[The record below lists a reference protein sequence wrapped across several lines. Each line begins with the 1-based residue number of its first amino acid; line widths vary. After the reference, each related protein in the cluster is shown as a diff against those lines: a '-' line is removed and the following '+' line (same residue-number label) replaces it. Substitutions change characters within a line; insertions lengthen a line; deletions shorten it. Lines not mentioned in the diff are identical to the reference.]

1 MITQIEQAICQRLTD
16 GLGRMTRAVT
26 SYGGEIDDDL
36 GRIVRE
42 LPAAWVTFGGISKT
56 DPFSVSKRQYKPTG
70 QFVVIVGDYSTRSEA
85 TARSGGINVDEVGC
99 YRLVYAVRRL
109 LTGQDL
115 GLKINPLVP
124 GRVRTLFNTQV
135 AERALSIFACEFDTQ
150 WLETALALGA
160 WPEQTPDRTHPDWL
174 YNEYR
179 GRVSQP
185 DPDLLRVSMR
195 YDPPGVGS
203 PDNPADFV
211 NLRKKP

>member
-1 MITQIEQAICQRLTD
+1 MITRIEQAICQRLAD
-16 GLGRMTRAVT
+16 GLGNMTRTVT

-36 GRIVRE
+36 GRIVRA
-42 LPAAWVTFGGISKT
+42 LPAVWVTFGGISKT
-56 DPFSVSKRQYKPTG
+56 EPASVSRRQYKPTG
-70 QFVVIVGDYSTRSEA
+70 QFVVIVADYSTRSDA
-85 TARSGGINVDEVGC
+85 ASRQGGINVDEVGC

-150 WLETALALGA
+150 WLETALEPGA
-160 WPEQTPDRTHPDWL
+160 WPRQTDDRAHPDWL

-179 GRVSQP
+179 GQRSPP
-185 DPDLLRVSMR
+185 DPELLRVGLR
-195 YDPPGVGS
+195 YHPPGAGS
-203 PDNPADFV
+203 PDQPADLV

>member
-1 MITQIEQAICQRLTD
+1 LITQIEQAICQRLTE
-16 GLGRMTRAVT
+16 GLGHMTRTVT

-56 DPFSVSKRQYKPTG
+56 ESFSLAKRQYKPTG

-85 TARSGGINVDEVGC
+85 TSRRGGVNVDEVGC

-115 GLKINPLVP
+115 GLKINPLMP
-124 GRVRTLFNTQV
+124 GRVRTLFNTQF
-135 AERALSIFACEFDTQ
+135 AERALSVFACEFDTQ
-150 WLETALALGA
+150 WLETALIAGT
-160 WPEQTPDRTHPDWL
+160 WPEPTQDKTHADWL
-174 YNEYR
+174 FNQY
-179 GRVSQP
+179 GGQLTPP
-185 DPDLLRVSMR
+185 DPDLLRVGTL

-203 PDNPADFV
+203 PDDPVDLINI
-211 NLRKKP
+211 RKKP